1 MGTPTG
7 NGLQTLGAF
16 SFFFL
21 EGVTDKKWFESFF
34 VFEVPSIK
42 SLILV
47 TVSKRVLLV
56 MNILFVKVLLVFA
69 M

>member
-34 VFEVPSIK
+34 VF
-42 SLILV
+42 L
-47 TVSKRVLLV
+47 
-56 MNILFVKVLLVFA
+56 
-69 M
+69 